1 MWRNI
6 HSVTEW
12 NSRAPAHAGVPGSQ
26 ARCSCQ
32 AVISTSHVTWGL
44 SFSLLHVIWE
54 SLACGFALFLF
65 SFPAIWGFSDT
76 YLALIIFFF
85 HLFLKKFIWKVKIN
99 LHHQL
104 LLWARSLL
112 LFLSFNPSKI
122 LISFKKYI
130 LLCWGQHWV
139 SQVTYSN
146 NAVN

>member
-1 MWRNI
+1 MKKY
-6 HSVTEW
+6 TL
-12 NSRAPAHAGVPGSQ
+12 SRWMEQQSSCTCRSSWKSGEVQLPGGHFHFT
-26 ARCSCQ
+26 RD
-32 AVISTSHVTWGL
+32 WGL
-44 SFSLLHVIWE
+44 SFSLLHIIWE

-65 SFPAIWGFSDT
+65 SFPAIWGFSAT

-99 LHHQL
+99 LHNQL

-130 LLCWGQHWV
+130 LLCWSQHWV